1 VLRYIA
7 WRLAVLVPT
16 LIAISII
23 VFVVINLPPGDFVT
37 AMVASRRS
45 QGQFVDDAEVD
56 NLRVIYGLD
65 RPIWAQYWRWIS
77 GMVLHGNLGRSFELN
92 KPVTEIIGDRFWV
105 TITLALVTLLVSW
118 IISFAVGVYAAVR
131 QYSVGDYVATT
142 FGFLGLATPG
152 FLIALILM
160 YLSFRW
166 FQYVPEGL
174 CSPEFCDASWNL
186 GKLLDLIGH
195 WWVPIVVI
203 GTGGAAGLIRILR
216 ANLLDELHRP
226 YVVAARAR
234 GVPERR
240 LIARYPLRVAL
251 NPFISTVGWVLPL
264 LLAGD
269 VIVSRILS
277 LPTLG
282 VVFLTSLEQQDMF
295 LAGSI
300 LMLYSVLTVVGTLIS
315 DLLLAWLDPRVRL
328 GQS

>member
-16 LIAISII
+16 LISISII
-23 VFVVINLPPGDFVT
+23 VFVVINLPPGDYVT

-45 QGQFVDDAEVD
+45 QGQFVDDAEVE
-56 NLRVIYGLD
+56 NLRAIYGLNK
-65 RPIWAQYWRWIS
+65 PIWEQYWRWIS
-77 GMVLHGNLGRSFELN
+77 DMVLHGNLGRSFELN
-92 KPVTEIIGDRFWV
+92 KPVTDVIGDRFAV

-131 QYSVGDYVATT
+131 QYSIGDYVATT

-186 GKLLDLIGH
+186 GKLLDLLGH

-315 DLLLAWLDPRVRL
+315 DLLLAWLDPRVRF

>member
-1 VLRYIA
+1 MLRYIA
-7 WRLAVLVPT
+7 WRMAILVPT

-37 AMVASRRS
+37 SMVANRRS
-45 QGQFVDDAEVD
+45 QGQQVDQAEID
-56 NLRVIYGLD
+56 SLRIIYGLD
-65 RPIWAQYWRWIS
+65 RPIWEQYWRWVS
-77 GMVLHGNLGRSFELN
+77 ELVLHGSLGRSFELN
-92 KPVTEIIGDRFWV
+92 KPVTEIIGDRFAV

-131 QYSVGDYVATT
+131 QYSIGDYVATT

-160 YLSFRW
+160 YVSFRW

-174 CSPEFCDASWNL
+174 CSPRFCDASWNL
-186 GKLLDLIGH
+186 GKLLDLLGH
-195 WWVPIVVI
+195 WWVPVVVI

-216 ANLLDELHRP
+216 ANLLDELRRP

-234 GVPERR
+234 GVPERW

-282 VVFLTSLEQQDMF
+282 VVFLTSLEQQDMY

-300 LMLYSVLTVVGTLIS
+300 LMLYSVLTVIGTLIS

-328 GQS
+328 GYS